1 MNKYLIFR
9 TDRIGD
15 YLLTAVLIASIKEND
30 PTANITI
37 IASKKNYDYIRN
49 HNLSDEVFLL
59 KENFFERCKLIIKLI
74 KEKFYAIILHDN
86 KKRSRFIS
94 FFLKS
99 KNKIFPQDDLNLSH
113 FEIIQEIL
121 KQLNLN
127 FHAASLDILKDK
139 QRGNFNIKNYILLH
153 FDEKWIYKN
162 YIKKFINIEPTPDQL
177 ANFFD
182 KIMVKTNKNLV
193 ITSGLKMP
201 ALLNNA
207 LKKNLN
213 KNIFFFKDLNF
224 FKLEEVIINSDIMI
238 SCHGSVSHVASAKNI
253 KQIDI
258 IDKSYSYSRW
268 THHFRN
274 YNSIFRTSFDELSRR
289 IIDKL

>member
-113 FEIIQEIL
+113 FEVIQEIL
-121 KQLNLN
+121 KQLNFN
-127 FHAASLDILKDK
+127 FHVASLDILKDK

-153 FDEKWIYKN
+153 FDEKWIYKD
-162 YIKKFINIEPTPDQL
+162 YIKKFINIEPTVDQL

-182 KIMVKTNKNLV
+182 KIIVKTNKKLV

-201 ALLNNA
+201 SLLNDI

-224 FKLEEVIINSDIMI
+224 LKLEEIIINSDIMI
-238 SCHGSVSHVASAKNI
+238 SCHGSVSHIASAKNI

-258 IDKSYSYSRW
+258 IDRSYPYSRW

-274 YNSIFRTSFDELSRR
+274 YNSIFRTSFDELSKR
-289 IIDKL
+289 IIEKL

>member
-15 YLLTAVLIASIKEND
+15 YFLTAVLISSIKEND

-37 IASKKNYDYIRN
+37 IASKKNYDYICR

-59 KENFFERCKLIIKLI
+59 KENFFERCMLIIKLI
-74 KEKFYAIILHDN
+74 NKKFHTIILHDN
-86 KKRSRFIS
+86 KKRSSFIS

-99 KNKIFPQDDLNLSH
+99 KNKIFPQDNLNLSH
-113 FEIIQEIL
+113 FEIIKEIL
-121 KQLNLN
+121 KQLNFN
-127 FHAASLDILKDK
+127 FHVSSLDILKDK

-177 ANFFD
+177 TNFFD

-193 ITSGLKMP
+193 ITSGLIMP
-201 ALLNNA
+201 DILNNA

-213 KNIFFFKDLNF
+213 KNIFFLK
-224 FKLEEVIINSDIMI
+224 I
-238 SCHGSVSHVASAKNI
+238 
-253 KQIDI
+253 
-258 IDKSYSYSRW
+258 
-268 THHFRN
+268 
-274 YNSIFRTSFDELSRR
+274 
-289 IIDKL
+289 